1 MSKKFNLNEE
11 YANYVR
17 ANEASGWVMD
27 LYEFAE
33 EMLILG
39 HINESELENI
49 QMEMVA

>member
-17 ANEASGWVMD
+17 E
-27 LYEFAE
+27 
-33 EMLILG
+33 
-39 HINESELENI
+39 NESELENI